1 MLVVG
6 STMAVAIHFACSSA
20 MVVATFEHWVS
31 TSEAAVVASRIE
43 DAASAL
49 ASTADSS
56 VVA

>member
-1 MLVVG
+1 VG

-31 TSEAAVVASRIE
+31 TSEAAIVASRIE

-49 ASTADSS
+49 ASAADSS